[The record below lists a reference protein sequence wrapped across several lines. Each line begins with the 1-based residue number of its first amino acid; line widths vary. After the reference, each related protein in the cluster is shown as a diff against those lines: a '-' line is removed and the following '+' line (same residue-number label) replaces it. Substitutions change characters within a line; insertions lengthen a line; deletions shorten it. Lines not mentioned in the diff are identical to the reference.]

1 MPVRRK
7 EANYPDPL
15 NGVRVMIEFQRPSHD
30 VSPNCLGLLFMNKK
44 DIEIDLFAVCAGHGR
59 WSEFHEQQTE
69 SSY

>member
-30 VSPNCLGLLFMNKK
+30 VRDAAKK
-44 DIEIDLFAVCAGHGR
+44 IEAEYSIFTFRNVRLSSQTDERF
-59 WSEFHEQQTE
+59 WS
-69 SSY
+69 